1 MTFESGFIIAAS
13 AEIFWRDTVLPADK
27 STMAIWDWPVSQ
39 TVINLSDSM
48 EHDPN
53 LTFSRG
59 IDKGALESCKK
70 KMVTLGFVG
79 RRSES
84 TIPTYI

>member
-1 MTFESGFIIAAS
+1 MTLDNGFIIAAS

-27 STMAIWDWPVSQ
+27 STIAIWDWPVSQ

-48 EHDPN
+48 EHDPS

-70 KMVTLGFVG
+70 KMAPLGFVEKKSG
-79 RRSES
+79 R
-84 TIPTYI
+84 TKPTYI